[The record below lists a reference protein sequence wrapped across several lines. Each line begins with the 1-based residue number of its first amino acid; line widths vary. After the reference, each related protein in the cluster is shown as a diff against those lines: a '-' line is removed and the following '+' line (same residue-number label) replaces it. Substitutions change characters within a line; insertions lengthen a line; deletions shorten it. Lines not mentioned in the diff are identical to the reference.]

1 MGSRVLRVCGRIGAA
16 AALCAILAAPAAAKN
31 LAVVAAMGSKLQDV
45 SLANLTKLCKGSV
58 KAWPDGKSFT
68 LVMKDPELP
77 EMQPV
82 VQKIYNMTPAEVR
95 QAIAKLNE
103 GRPQQPYVRIV
114 ASDEE
119 VLRTVAA
126 TPGAVGILDVYA
138 INSTVKVLRV
148 DGNLP
153 FDQGYVL
160 KGNAKAYQSY

>member
-1 MGSRVLRVCGRIGAA
+1 MGSRVFRVCRRICALAA
-16 AALCAILAAPAAAKN
+16 FCAALATPVAAKN
-31 LAVVAAMGSKLQDV
+31 LAVVVAIGSKVQDV
-45 SLANLTKLCKGSV
+45 SLANLAKFCKGTT

-68 LVMKDPELP
+68 LVMKDPESP

-82 VQKIYNMTPAEVR
+82 IQKIYNMTPAEVK
-95 QAIAKLNE
+95 QLVTKLNDS
-103 GRPQQPYVRIV
+103 RPQQPYVKIV
-114 ASDEE
+114 SSDEE

-138 INSTVKVLRV
+138 INSTVKVLRL

-153 FDQGYVL
+153 FDAGYVL

>member
-1 MGSRVLRVCGRIGAA
+1 MGSRVFRACGRIGAA
-16 AALCAILAAPAAAKN
+16 AAFCAVLAAPAAAKN
-31 LAVVAAMGSKLQDV
+31 LAVVVTTGSKLREV
-45 SLANLTKLCKGSV
+45 SLANLAKLCKGSV

-68 LVMKDPELP
+68 LVMKDPELL

-82 VQKIYNMTPAEVR
+82 VQKIYNMTPAEVK

-103 GRPQQPYVRIV
+103 SRPQQPYVRIV
-114 ASDEE
+114 GSDEE
-119 VLRTVAA
+119 ILRTVAA

-138 INSTVKVLRV
+138 INATVKVLRV

-160 KGNAKAYQSY
+160 KGSAKAYQSY

>member
-1 MGSRVLRVCGRIGAA
+1 MESPVFRACGRIGKA
-16 AALCAILAAPAAAKN
+16 AALFVLLAEPAAAKN
-31 LAVVAAMGSKLQDV
+31 LAVVAAKGSKLQDV

-82 VQKIYNMTPAEVR
+82 VHKIYNMTPAEVK

-103 GRPQQPYVRIV
+103 SRPQQPYVRIV
-114 ASDEE
+114 ASDEDI
-119 VLRTVAA
+119 LRTVAA

-160 KGNAKAYQSY
+160 KGNTKAYQTY